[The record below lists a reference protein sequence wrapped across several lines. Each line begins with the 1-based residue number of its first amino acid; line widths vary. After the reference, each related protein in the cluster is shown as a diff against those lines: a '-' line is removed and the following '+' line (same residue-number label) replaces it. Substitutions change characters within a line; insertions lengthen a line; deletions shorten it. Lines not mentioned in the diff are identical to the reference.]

1 MFWEQIKSAIL
12 IVILFIVV
20 LVLASIAVIFVGGI
34 VLMAFDI
41 KLTPEIANIAF
52 PIISVIVTLF
62 VMWWKMIR
70 E

>member
-1 MFWEQIKSAIL
+1 MFWEQIKLAI
-12 IVILFIVV
+12 IVILFFIAV
-20 LVLASIAVIFVGGI
+20 LILSSIAVIFIGGI

-41 KLTPEIANIAF
+41 KLTPEIANIVF

-62 VMWWKMIR
+62 VMWRKMIR